1 MKCEG
6 CTIEEHWRCGMQTW
20 CECDG
25 SLDWGMFD
33 PSAEEEMAHYQ
44 AMEQQLNRRGQTL
57 TTMHKLTLSDYAL
70 TILFILALSFGVYY
84 GLQSWLT
91 RVSEE
96 TGARIE
102 RAGRIYQ

>member
-1 MKCEG
+1 
-6 CTIEEHWRCGMQTW
+6 
-20 CECDG
+20 
-25 SLDWGMFD
+25 
-33 PSAEEEMAHYQ
+33 
-44 AMEQQLNRRGQTL
+44 
-57 TTMHKLTLSDYAL
+57 MHKLTLSDYAL